1 MSQVFKNWIVRISSI
16 LLSTLLWSALILPTY
31 AQTQIDL
38 KLEQQVLEIIRRN
51 PITIIEAVQA
61 YQEEQQQRVITRRQ
75 EFIKNFSQNPQDV
88 IANSPTIGSSKLQT
102 VLLEFSDFECPYC
115 SEAHKTLKNLLN
127 KYPNRFTLVYKHF
140 PLFQIHSQALPAARA
155 AWAAHQQGKFWQY
168 HDTLF
173 TKQNQLGESL
183 YIETA
188 KSLKLDLGKFNQDRQ
203 LADKAIQKDLDLVNN
218 LNLSGTPLLLSL
230 VQILPDL
237 SSYQSWKH
245 FWQLLEIK

>member
-31 AQTQIDL
+31 AQTQIDP

-51 PITIIEAVQA
+51 PITIIETVQA

-75 EFIKNFSQNPQDV
+75 EFIKNFSQKPQDV
-88 IANSPTIGSSKLQT
+88 IGNSPTIGSSKLQT

-115 SEAHKTLKNLLN
+115 SEAHKTLKNLLK

-203 LADKAIQKDLDLVNN
+203 LADKEIQKDLDLVNN
-218 LNLSGTPLLLSL
+218 LNLSGTPSFIITSPNFTGPIQLSE
-230 VQILPDL
+230 
-237 SSYQSWKH
+237 
-245 FWQLLEIK
+245 LETFLATARN

>member
-1 MSQVFKNWIVRISSI
+1 MSQVFKNWVVCISSI
-16 LLSTLLWSALILPTY
+16 LLSTLFWSALILPTY
-31 AQTQIDL
+31 AQTQIDP

-51 PITIIEAVQA
+51 PVTIIESVQA

-75 EFIKNFSQNPQDV
+75 EFIKSFSQNPQDV
-88 IANSPTIGSSKLQT
+88 IGNSPTIGSSKLKT
-102 VLLEFSDFECPYC
+102 VLLEFSDFQCPYC
-115 SEAHKTLKNLLN
+115 SEAHKTLKDLLK

-140 PLFQIHSQALPAARA
+140 PLFQVHSQALPAARA

-188 KSLKLDLGKFNQDRQ
+188 KSLKLDLSKFNQDRQ
-203 LADKAIQKDLDLVNN
+203 LSDKAIQKDLDLVNN
-218 LNLSGTPLLLSL
+218 LNLSGTPSFIITSPNFTGPIQLSE
-230 VQILPDL
+230 
-237 SSYQSWKH
+237 
-245 FWQLLEIK
+245 LETFLAAARN

>member
-16 LLSTLLWSALILPTY
+16 LLSTLFWSALILPTY
-31 AQTQIDL
+31 AQTQIDP

-51 PITIIEAVQA
+51 PITIIETVQA

-75 EFIKNFSQNPQDV
+75 EFIKNFSQKPQDV
-88 IANSPTIGSSKLQT
+88 IGNSPTIGSSKLQT

-115 SEAHKTLKNLLN
+115 SEAHKTLKNLLK

-203 LADKAIQKDLDLVNN
+203 LADKEIQKDLDLVNN
-218 LNLSGTPLLLSL
+218 LNLSGTPSFIITSPNFTGPIQLSE
-230 VQILPDL
+230 
-237 SSYQSWKH
+237 
-245 FWQLLEIK
+245 LETFLATARN

>member
-16 LLSTLLWSALILPTY
+16 LLSTLFWSAFILPTY

-38 KLEQQVLEIIRRN
+38 KLDQQVLEIIRRN
-51 PITIIEAVQA
+51 PITIIESVQA

-75 EFIKNFSQNPQDV
+75 EFIKKFSQNPQDV
-88 IANSPTIGSSKLQT
+88 IGNSPTIGSSKLQT
-102 VLLEFSDFECPYC
+102 VLLEFSDFQCPYC
-115 SEAHKTLKNLLN
+115 SEAHKTLKDLLK

-140 PLFQIHSQALPAARA
+140 PLFQTHVQALPAARA

-218 LNLSGTPLLLSL
+218 LNLSGTPSFIITSPNFTGPIQLSE
-230 VQILPDL
+230 
-237 SSYQSWKH
+237 
-245 FWQLLEIK
+245 LETFLAAARN

>member
-16 LLSTLLWSALILPTY
+16 LLSTLFWSAFILPTY
-31 AQTQIDL
+31 AQTQIDP

-51 PITIIEAVQA
+51 PITIIESVQA

-88 IANSPTIGSSKLQT
+88 IGNSPTIGSSKLQT
-102 VLLEFSDFECPYC
+102 VLLEFSDFQCPYC
-115 SEAHKTLKNLLN
+115 SEAHKTLKDLLK

-140 PLFQIHSQALPAARA
+140 PLFQTHVQALPAARA

-218 LNLSGTPLLLSL
+218 LNLSGTPSFIITSPNFTGPIQLSE
-230 VQILPDL
+230 
-237 SSYQSWKH
+237 
-245 FWQLLEIK
+245 LETFLAAARN

>member
-31 AQTQIDL
+31 AQTQIDP

-51 PITIIEAVQA
+51 PITIIETVQA

-75 EFIKNFSQNPQDV
+75 EFIKNFSQKPQDV
-88 IANSPTIGSSKLQT
+88 IGNSPTIGSSKLQT

-115 SEAHKTLKNLLN
+115 SEAHKTLKNLLK
-127 KYPNRFTLVYKHF
+127 KYPNRFTLIYKHF
-140 PLFQIHSQALPAARA
+140 PLFQIHSQALPAAQA

-188 KSLKLDLGKFNQDRQ
+188 KNLKLDLSKFNQDRQ
-203 LADKAIQKDLDLVNN
+203 LADKEIQKDLDLVNN
-218 LNLSGTPLLLSL
+218 LNLSGTPSFIITSPNFTGPIQLSE
-230 VQILPDL
+230 
-237 SSYQSWKH
+237 
-245 FWQLLEIK
+245 LETFLATARN

>member
-16 LLSTLLWSALILPTY
+16 LLSTLFWSALILPTY
-31 AQTQIDL
+31 AQTQIDP

-115 SEAHKTLKNLLN
+115 SEAHKTLKNLLK

-203 LADKAIQKDLDLVNN
+203 LADKEIQKDLDLVNN
-218 LNLSGTPLLLSL
+218 LNLSGTPSFIITSPNFTGPIQLSE
-230 VQILPDL
+230 
-237 SSYQSWKH
+237 
-245 FWQLLEIK
+245 LETFLATARN

>member
-218 LNLSGTPLLLSL
+218 LNLSGTPSFIITSPNFTGPIQLSE
-230 VQILPDL
+230 
-237 SSYQSWKH
+237 
-245 FWQLLEIK
+245 LETFLATARN

>member
-16 LLSTLLWSALILPTY
+16 LLSTLFWSALILPTY
-31 AQTQIDL
+31 AQTQIDP

-115 SEAHKTLKNLLN
+115 SEAHKTLKNLLK

-203 LADKAIQKDLDLVNN
+203 LADKEIQKRPRF
-218 LNLSGTPLLLSL
+218 GEQPQPFRYPLL
-230 VQILPDL
+230 
-237 SSYQSWKH
+237 YYH
-245 FWQLLEIK
+245 

>member
-1 MSQVFKNWIVRISSI
+1 MSQVFKNWVVCISSI
-16 LLSTLLWSALILPTY
+16 LLSTLFWSALILPTY
-31 AQTQIDL
+31 AQTQIDP

-51 PITIIEAVQA
+51 PVTIIESVQA

-75 EFIKNFSQNPQDV
+75 EFIKSFSQNPQDV
-88 IANSPTIGSSKLQT
+88 IGNSPTIGSSKLKT
-102 VLLEFSDFECPYC
+102 VLLEFSDFQCPYC
-115 SEAHKTLKNLLN
+115 SEAHKTLKDLLK

-140 PLFQIHSQALPAARA
+140 PLFQVHSQALPAARA

-218 LNLSGTPLLLSL
+218 LNLSGTPSFIITSPNFTGPIQLSE
-230 VQILPDL
+230 
-237 SSYQSWKH
+237 
-245 FWQLLEIK
+245 LETFLAAARN